1 MIAHAPSL
9 DEARLAALGRRRAA
23 PWSAAPLLLLP
34 AAAAASLLL
43 RVVQP
48 RVA

>member
-34 AAAAASLLL
+34 AAANSLLL

>member
-23 PWSAAPLLLLP
+23 ARSAAPLLLPP
-34 AAAAASLLL
+34 AAAALLL